1 MENKED
7 SVNRNKQ
14 YGRCIVQ
21 YPPDVSACVGCNACE
36 IVCALVHDGKTG
48 PMLRRIFLER
58 DTVMLFNH
66 VIYTCQHCVDHPCYD
81 ACPKKD
87 KAMCIDEEK
96 GIVYINPEFCIGCRR
111 CIKACSCEPKRIN
124 FDKTE
129 KKAVKCDLCR
139 NRENGPACVEFC
151 QVRCIGLSDQPLP
164 PPPAPPSPEGQP
176 PEENEKIS
184 EQTPSA

>member
-1 MENKED
+1 MEKNTPAVNNK
-7 SVNRNKQ
+7 K
-14 YGRCIVQ
+14 YGRHIVQ
-21 YPPDVSACVGCNACE
+21 YPPEVSACVGCNACE
-36 IVCALVHDGKTG
+36 IVCALVHEGKTG

-81 ACPKKD
+81 TCTKKD
-87 KAMCIDEEK
+87 AAMCLDEEK
-96 GIVYINPEFCIGCRR
+96 GIVYINPEFCIGCKR
-111 CIKACSCEPKRIN
+111 CIKACPFEPKRIN
-124 FDKTE
+124 FNKSE

-139 NRENGPACVEFC
+139 DRENGPACVEFC

-164 PPPAPPSPEGQP
+164 PPPPAPPLPEGKP
-176 PEENEKIS
+176 NENDS